1 MWYKSMS
8 TNKDNCAWYS
18 KKIKKLLNKVAN
30 VTEDFV
36 GSKIADK
43 TTSTNKNMIHK
54 YLQVNKKKKVN

>member
-43 TTSTNKNMIHK
+43 TTST
-54 YLQVNKKKKVN
+54 KKTWFINTCKKTKRKK

>member
-8 TNKDNCAWYS
+8 TNKDNCSWYS

-43 TTSTNKNMIHK
+43 TTST
-54 YLQVNKKKKVN
+54 KKTWFINTCK